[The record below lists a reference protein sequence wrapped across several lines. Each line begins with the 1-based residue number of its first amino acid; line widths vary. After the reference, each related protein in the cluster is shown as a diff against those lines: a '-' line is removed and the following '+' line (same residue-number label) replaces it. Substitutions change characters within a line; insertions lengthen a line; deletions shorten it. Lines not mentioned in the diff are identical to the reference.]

1 MTYAL
6 GLLLSACLTHGPIH
20 GAAKGDTTA
29 SAPLT
34 TPFSQIVDLRPLEV
48 RVRKLHMVRPDLL
61 QFPIPYD
68 VIC

>member
-1 MTYAL
+1 MGVTYAL
-6 GLLLSACLTHGPIH
+6 GLLLSACLTHGPATPT
-20 GAAKGDTTA
+20 AATT
-29 SAPLT
+29 APLT

-61 QFPIPYD
+61 QFPLPYD

>member
-1 MTYAL
+1 VTYAL
-6 GLLLSACLTHGPIH
+6 GLLLSACLTHGPVKSD
-20 GAAKGDTTA
+20 AATA

>member
-1 MTYAL
+1 MVVTYAL
-6 GLLLSACLTHGPIH
+6 GLLLSVCLNHGPATPAN
-20 GAAKGDTTA
+20 AATA
-29 SAPLT
+29 AAPLT

-61 QFPIPYD
+61 QYPLPYE

>member
-6 GLLLSACLTHGPIH
+6 ALLLSACLAPGPVH
-20 GAAKGDTTA
+20 ADAA
-29 SAPLT
+29 SAPLAT
-34 TPFSQIVDLRPLEV
+34 RLGEIVDLRPLEV

-61 QFPIPYD
+61 QFPLPYD